1 MNIYEQLGKRI
12 TFLRKQKKMSQLTL
26 AYEAEINKNYISDL
40 ERGRRNP
47 TLMILN
53 KIAVALGTDMSTLLQ
68 GIIDYSPSDVIET
81 LSSIKS

>member
-26 AYEAEINKNYISDL
+26 ACEAEINKNYISDL